1 MPYGRYVAVASMVYP
16 NPTTYADALLHEK
29 LLTLGPPAPPSL
41 VVWLFCAV
49 TLPTVTSVTESSVL
63 PPREETETYGGG
75 GARADAGHTGGS
87 VKGTHCAEAAAAQ
100 SSSAAARARS
110 IDGAGRREAM
120 KTARTKACV
129 ETARKALACVVFAR
143 KQ

>member
-1 MPYGRYVAVASMVYP
+1 MVYP
-16 NPTTYADALLHEK
+16 NPITYADALLHEK
-29 LLTLGPPAPPSL
+29 RLTLGPPAPPSL

-49 TLPTVTSVTESSVL
+49 TVPTVTSVTESSVL

-87 VKGTHCAEAAAAQ
+87 VKGTHCAEAAAAK

-110 IDGAGRREAM
+110 IVGAGQQS
-120 KTARTKACV
+120 
-129 ETARKALACVVFAR
+129 ARKSLRQTNARRARAVFA
-143 KQ
+143 